1 VDALEFVM
9 RAFGLRVTVFF
20 FFFFFSFLEG
30 IKIFN

>member
-20 FFFFFSFLEG
+20 FFFLSRFG
-30 IKIFN
+30 KG